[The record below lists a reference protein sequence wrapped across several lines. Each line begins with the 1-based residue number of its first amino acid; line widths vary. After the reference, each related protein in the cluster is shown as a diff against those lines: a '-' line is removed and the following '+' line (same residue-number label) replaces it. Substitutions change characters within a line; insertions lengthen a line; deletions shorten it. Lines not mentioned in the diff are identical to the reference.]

1 MLGIPLAHAAV
12 TASFMASASTPLQPS
27 AMILRAPR
35 PLAVDDGVEPLKTWR
50 QALAKR
56 RAEALQ
62 TAPALPAAQERAI
75 VPSSSGTQADKALTW
90 RQALAAKRT
99 EALRSSGLA
108 ALPSA
113 QPSAMVPVSA
123 LPPKPDTSWRRSFS
137 GVSVEKQYTVATQVS
152 SPDASPHREVATAL
166 QSADAKPAGSEFVGV
181 VKPTGADAPALAAE
195 TLAREL
201 APILAATD
209 EALFMSTLTS
219 SAVSAKAIVR
229 EAKDGSGGAATVEKA
244 VARAMTHFEA
254 CMRGAEQIARSQS
267 DRAPNAASAAPT
279 EAAMAARGTWVPVAA
294 SGGEPVEIWYGA
306 GI

>member
-1 MLGIPLAHAAV
+1 MNQEDINITKHTTQAHTHTLSYPLVCVAKVSSAILRSRTGTMLGIPLAHAAV

-113 QPSAMVPVSA
+113 QPSAMVPV
-123 LPPKPDTSWRRSFS
+123 
-137 GVSVEKQYTVATQVS
+137 
-152 SPDASPHREVATAL
+152 
-166 QSADAKPAGSEFVGV
+166 
-181 VKPTGADAPALAAE
+181 
-195 TLAREL
+195 
-201 APILAATD
+201 
-209 EALFMSTLTS
+209 
-219 SAVSAKAIVR
+219 
-229 EAKDGSGGAATVEKA
+229 
-244 VARAMTHFEA
+244 
-254 CMRGAEQIARSQS
+254 
-267 DRAPNAASAAPT
+267 
-279 EAAMAARGTWVPVAA
+279 
-294 SGGEPVEIWYGA
+294 
-306 GI
+306 